1 MMTPQQAMI
10 AAACI
15 DALGANQVVLAFVQ
29 LLDNHAA
36 QPPKNTITDENGNPL
51 TDENGNPITSP

>member
-1 MMTPQQAMI
+1 MI